1 MFLFG
6 LGTLPGILGAD
17 HLSAHVNFAL
27 KSHLFRQMS
36 GALVIVYGI

>member
-6 LGTLPGILGAD
+6 LGTLPGILGAGY
-17 HLSAHVNFAL
+17 LSAHFSFAL